1 MSSCTSIYVLTDLR
15 VASQIG
21 FLMALGRAYV
31 HYVAS
36 LRTWLHPQ
44 IRIYVVHKLAC
55 AARATEVGDT
65 GFTNLS
71 AKPRVQLAKFFLQP
85 TVAGKLNGEINLV
98 VG

>member
-1 MSSCTSIYVLTDLR
+1 MH
-15 VASQIG
+15 
-21 FLMALGRAYV
+21 ALV
-31 HYVAS
+31 YVAS
-36 LRTWLHPQ
+36 LHTWLHAQ
-44 IRIYVVHKLAC
+44 IRIYVLHKLTC

-71 AKPRVQLAKFFLQP
+71 AKPRVQLAKFILQP

>member
-1 MSSCTSIYVLTDLR
+1 MYL
-15 VASQIG
+15 AS
-21 FLMALGRAYV
+21 RAN
-31 HYVAS
+31 
-36 LRTWLHPQ
+36 
-44 IRIYVVHKLAC
+44 IRIYVVHKLTC

-85 TVAGKLNGEINLV
+85 TVAGKYGEINLV